1 MELLKRSMFATFN
14 IFAVLDVYIVLAM
27 VYATQEAFKNCV
39 KGVMS
44 KSYWYINVV

>member
-1 MELLKRSMFATFN
+1 MELLKRSMFLTFN
-14 IFAVLDVYIVLAM
+14 IFAVYIVLAM